1 MGWVSLRYML
11 PKLLCVGLKPGMS
24 KAQNVVAMTVG
35 QILRCPGGE
44 ITVEN
49 RPVAIIVLIGQVKNI
64 QSHPGRTNFHL
75 DDKTGIMEI
84 TYFHDDETKQEP
96 ELTDEAIVKVVG
108 HFKEFQGRKSLMAIT
123 FRICASYNELTCHML
138 EVMYTPLKLKQIQM
152 KDLEKSGISHQAEG
166 ALPNSIIAPLM
177 DRGSTAGG
185 FTPNQQRVHAI
196 IANSSDEMGIH
207 KDDIVRQCQGI
218 INKREI

>member
-1 MGWVSLRYML
+1 MSYFEIPGIHRNF
-11 PKLLCVGLKPGMS
+11 PGLKVENTFNLTFFFFKPGMS

-84 TYFHDDETKQEP
+84 TYFHDDEVCIGP
-96 ELTDEAIVKVVG
+96 
-108 HFKEFQGRKSLMAIT
+108 
-123 FRICASYNELTCHML
+123 
-138 EVMYTPLKLKQIQM
+138 
-152 KDLEKSGISHQAEG
+152 
-166 ALPNSIIAPLM
+166 
-177 DRGSTAGG
+177 
-185 FTPNQQRVHAI
+185 
-196 IANSSDEMGIH
+196 
-207 KDDIVRQCQGI
+207 
-218 INKREI
+218 

>member
-49 RPVAIIVLIGQVKNI
+49 RPVAIIVLIGQ
-64 QSHPGRTNFHL
+64 
-75 DDKTGIMEI
+75 
-84 TYFHDDETKQEP
+84 TKQEP

-218 INKREI
+218 INKREIESILQMMTSEGHIFSTVDDDTFKSTDA